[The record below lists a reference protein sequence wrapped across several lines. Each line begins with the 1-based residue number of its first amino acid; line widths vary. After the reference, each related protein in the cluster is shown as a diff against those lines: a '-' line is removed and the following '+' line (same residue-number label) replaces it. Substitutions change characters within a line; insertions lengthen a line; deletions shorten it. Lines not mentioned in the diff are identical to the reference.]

1 MSFLFGLMH
10 HHISD
15 HFELGMFL
23 CFTHHC
29 SLPPLLC
36 QVYDWSNLSDPNNP
50 APSPF
55 HCLPVNPGYFGR
67 TSWLSWFSRKKGRG
81 RTGQEATLKQPR
93 KLIFQTW
100 NQIFG
105 QVTRQWAWPTGTTQ
119 KESTSSAIYCKIT
132 ISFGEILI
140 FTSTVLGGFFCKFSN
155 QDFLLFHNGII
166 TLHCL
171 GRWQIY
177 RRGYFSFQNS
187 SMTKND
193 CTVSIFSELT
203 PQKSRFC

>member
-1 MSFLFGLMH
+1 MVWCIIIYLIISSLECFCVL
-10 HHISD
+10 HI
-15 HFELGMFL
+15 
-23 CFTHHC
+23 
-29 SLPPLLC
+29 
-36 QVYDWSNLSDPNNP
+36 NP

-67 TSWLSWFSRKKGRG
+67 TSWLSWFSRKKSRG

-93 KLIFQTW
+93 KLIFQSW

-193 CTVSIFSELT
+193 STVSIFSELT

>member
-1 MSFLFGLMH
+1 MSPSSPASWGALQGSVKSARPE
-10 HHISD
+10 HI
-15 HFELGMFL
+15 EK
-23 CFTHHC
+23 
-29 SLPPLLC
+29 C
-36 QVYDWSNLSDPNNP
+36 QQRCRSSVTKSPVYRRARPSRRAYVNNNP

-67 TSWLSWFSRKKGRG
+67 TSWLSWFSRKKSRG

-93 KLIFQTW
+93 KLIFQSW

-140 FTSTVLGGFFCKFSN
+140 FTSTVLGGLFLQIFKPGFLTFS
-155 QDFLLFHNGII
+155 QWDYHPALPG
-166 TLHCL
+166 
-171 GRWQIY
+171 
-177 RRGYFSFQNS
+177 
-187 SMTKND
+187 
-193 CTVSIFSELT
+193 
-203 PQKSRFC
+203 